1 MDALLDFLVSIG
13 NYGMFISAFL
23 AGSVLPFSSELVLT
37 GLFAAGSAPVPLFI
51 CASLGNIL
59 GSMVNYGIGRLG
71 REEWITKW
79 AKVSPE
85 QLEKGKR
92 KVRRYGFWAGLLAWV
107 PILGSV
113 ITVALGFLRV
123 NFFLSTLTISFGKVV
138 RYAILMLAITA
149 AA

>member
-1 MDALLDFLVSIG
+1 MGALLDFLVSIG
-13 NYGMFISAFL
+13 NPGMFLSAFL
-23 AGSVLPFSSELVLT
+23 AGSVLPFSSELVMT
-37 GLFAAGSAPVPLFI
+37 GLFAAGAEPIPLFV
-51 CASLGNIL
+51 CASVGNVL
-59 GSMVNYGIGRLG
+59 GSMLNYGIGRLG

-79 AKVSPE
+79 TKVKPE

-123 NFFLSTLTISFGKVV
+123 NFFLSALTVSFGKVV
-138 RYAILMLAITA
+138 RYAILMLALMA
-149 AA
+149 AT